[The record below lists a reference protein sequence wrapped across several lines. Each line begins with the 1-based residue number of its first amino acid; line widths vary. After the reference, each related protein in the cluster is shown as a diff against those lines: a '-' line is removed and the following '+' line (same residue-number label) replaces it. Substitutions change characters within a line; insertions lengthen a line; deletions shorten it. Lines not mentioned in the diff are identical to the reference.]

1 MLGDSARTESD
12 RGYSRLS
19 WTAQRDLNLLGLT
32 WSAGFVDAISFLG
45 LGNVF
50 TANMT
55 GNTILLG
62 IALGRG
68 DLPGA
73 FRSLI
78 SLAGFCLGAT
88 VGALIVLRSDR
99 PVVWPRSVTYALAL
113 EFAGLITLALAW
125 RGAGARALASPEF
138 VEPLIML
145 SAFAMG
151 VQSAAVRRIGVSAVT
166 STAVTG
172 TLAGVMAGAV
182 GWLHGSVGV
191 AHPEHARAQRSS
203 AGFGLSAS
211 VWGIYAVGGLAGGA
225 VQVHRQ
231 GDCAWPAVAAVGLVV
246 AMAAILSRHTT
257 REIPS

>member
-68 DLPGA
+68 DIPGA

-125 RGAGARALASPEF
+125 RGAG
-138 VEPLIML
+138 
-145 SAFAMG
+145 
-151 VQSAAVRRIGVSAVT
+151 
-166 STAVTG
+166 
-172 TLAGVMAGAV
+172 
-182 GWLHGSVGV
+182 
-191 AHPEHARAQRSS
+191 
-203 AGFGLSAS
+203 
-211 VWGIYAVGGLAGGA
+211 
-225 VQVHRQ
+225 
-231 GDCAWPAVAAVGLVV
+231 
-246 AMAAILSRHTT
+246 
-257 REIPS
+257 